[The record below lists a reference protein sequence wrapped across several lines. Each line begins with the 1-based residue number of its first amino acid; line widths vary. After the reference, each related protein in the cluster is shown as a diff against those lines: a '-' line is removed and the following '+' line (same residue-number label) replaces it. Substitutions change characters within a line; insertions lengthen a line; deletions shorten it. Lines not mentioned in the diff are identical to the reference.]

1 MAQASTG
8 LTGSLAGEE
17 DLGRTRTMPANL
29 SPEYK
34 NAQDA
39 FRRAREPQEKLECLR
54 EMLRTIPKH
63 KGTEHLQADIKT
75 RIKEMTE
82 ELGGP
87 RKGAA
92 RGGPE
97 LAIRPDGAAQVA
109 LIGPP
114 NAGKSTLHVRLTG
127 SHAAVGPYPFA
138 TKFPMPGMLPHE
150 DVQFQLVDLPPVA
163 EDYIEPWMGGTLQ
176 NADAVLLVV
185 DLSDPGCI
193 DQLEAVERRLKEKKV
208 DLVARVPGRSDAVVA
223 VPPGGAEGGAT
234 DPGDEALE
242 DPFRIRLPALLLANK
257 ADLFEDPV
265 AELEVYRELA
275 PDPFVSLAV
284 SAETGR
290 GLDAVGPAL
299 FELLGVVRAYSKM
312 PGHPPDR
319 NKPFT
324 LETGG
329 TVRDVAQQVHR
340 GLASDLKFARIWG
353 PSAEFE
359 GQQVSGDHVVK
370 DTDVV
375 ELHF

>member
-1 MAQASTG
+1 
-8 LTGSLAGEE
+8 
-17 DLGRTRTMPANL
+17 MPANL

-34 NAQDA
+34 KAQEA
-39 FRRAREPQEKLECLR
+39 FRRARDPQERLECLR

-75 RIKEMTE
+75 RIKELTE

-87 RKGAA
+87 RRGAA

-97 LAIRPDGAAQVA
+97 LTIRPDGAAQVA
-109 LIGPP
+109 LVGPP
-114 NAGKSTLHVRLTG
+114 NAGKSNLHVRLTG
-127 SHAAVGPYPFA
+127 SHAVVGPYPFA
-138 TKFPMPGMLPHE
+138 TKFPLPGMLPHE
-150 DVQFQLVDLPPVA
+150 DVQFQLVDLPPVT

-176 NADAVLLVV
+176 NADAVMLVL
-185 DLSDPGCI
+185 DLTDPACVE
-193 DQLEAVERRLKEKKV
+193 QLDAVERRLQEKRV
-208 DLVARVPGRSDAVVA
+208 DLLARLPGRKEAVVA
-223 VPPGGAEGGAT
+223 VAAPAAGPT
-234 DPGDEALE
+234 DQDDDVIE
-242 DPFRIRLPALLLANK
+242 DPFRVRLPALLVANK
-257 ADLFEDPV
+257 ADRYEDPE

-290 GLDAVGPAL
+290 GLDRIGPAL
-299 FELLGVVRAYSKM
+299 FELLGIVRAYSKM

-319 NKPFT
+319 SKPFT

-340 GLASDLKFARIWG
+340 GLASELKFARVWG
-353 PSAEFE
+353 PSAEFD

-370 DTDVV
+370 DKDVV
-375 ELHF
+375 ELHW

>member
-1 MAQASTG
+1 
-8 LTGSLAGEE
+8 
-17 DLGRTRTMPANL
+17 MPANL

-34 NAQDA
+34 NAQEA
-39 FRRAREPQEKLECLR
+39 FRRARDPQEKLECLR

-127 SHAAVGPYPFA
+127 SHAVVGTYPFA
-138 TKFPMPGMLPHE
+138 TKFPLPGMLPHE
-150 DVQFQLVDLPPVA
+150 DIQFQLVDLPPVT

-176 NADAVLLVV
+176 NADAVMLVM
-185 DLSDPGCI
+185 DLSDPDCV
-193 DQLEAVERRLKEKKV
+193 DQLAAVERRLGEKKV
-208 DLVARVPGRSDAVVA
+208 DLVARVPGRRDAVLA
-223 VPPGGAEGGAT
+223 VPSDGASREAAE
-234 DPGDEALE
+234 PADEVLE
-242 DPFRIRLPALLLANK
+242 DPLRVRLPGLLVASK
-257 ADLFEDPV
+257 SDLYSDPE
-265 AELEVYRELA
+265 AELEVFRELA

-284 SAETGR
+284 SAESGR
-290 GLDAVGPAL
+290 GLEEIGPAL
-299 FELLGVVRAYSKM
+299 FELLEVVRVYSKM
-312 PGHPPDR
+312 PGHPPDKS
-319 NKPFT
+319 KPFT
-324 LETGG
+324 LRRGG

-340 GLASDLKFARIWG
+340 GLASDLKSARVWG
-353 PSAEFE
+353 PSAEFD
-359 GQQVSGDHVVK
+359 GQQVSGDHVVEDK
-370 DTDVV
+370 DVV
-375 ELHF
+375 ELHW

>member
-1 MAQASTG
+1 
-8 LTGSLAGEE
+8 
-17 DLGRTRTMPANL
+17 MPANL

-39 FRRAREPQEKLECLR
+39 FRKARDPQEKLECLR

-75 RIKEMTE
+75 RIKELTD

-97 LAIRPDGAAQVA
+97 LTIRPDGAAQVA

-114 NAGKSTLHVRLTG
+114 NAGKSSLHVRLTG
-127 SHAAVGPYPFA
+127 SHAVVGPYPFS
-138 TKFPMPGMLPHE
+138 TKFPLPGMLPHE
-150 DVQFQLVDLPPVA
+150 DVQFQLVDLPPVS

-176 NADAVLLVV
+176 NADAGMLVV
-185 DLSDPGCI
+185 DLTDPACVE
-193 DQLEAVERRLKEKKV
+193 QLDAAERRLREKRV
-208 DLVARVPGRSDAVVA
+208 DLLARVPGKKEAVVVA
-223 VPPGGAEGGAT
+223 PGRA
-234 DPGDEALE
+234 DEPFNSID
-242 DPFRIRLPALLLANK
+242 DPFRVRLPALLVANK
-257 ADLFEDPV
+257 ADQFKDPE
-265 AELEVYRELA
+265 AELEVYQELA

-290 GLDAVGPAL
+290 GLDRLGPAL